1 LLAFSQT
8 FAMNR
13 AQAEAILA
21 ETMSKVKSL
30 EVEIEDLTGKEN
42 KKARNA
48 RSRVIAEMKKDVNYM
63 DAERILA
70 GKEAL
75 SPMNRDPNTPSKR
88 VGEYDH
94 LFAQKATMPD
104 GKLAYVAP
112 TADIGVSDKKKK
124 EKKVKDLSEEE
135 KQQMEKLKNNIVTKK
150 AEMKAEGISGG
161 QINKDSEIV
170 EWVNKLNALK
180 EKEAQLKGDMSA
192 KDVKNEQKQ
201 KKGDEKEIARLRDEI
216 DSYKLKLKEEFG
228 YSKQD
233 INKDP
238 DLIEM
243 QQRFKEMGGK

>member
-1 LLAFSQT
+1 
-8 FAMNR
+8 MNQ
-13 AQAEAILA
+13 AQAQAILA

-30 EVEIEDLTGKEN
+30 EAEITDLTGKEN

-48 RSRVIAEMKKDVNYM
+48 RSRVIAEMKKDENFM

-75 SPMNRDPNTPSKR
+75 SPKNRDPNTPSKK

-112 TADIGVSDKKKK
+112 TADIGLTSPKKK

-135 KQQMEKLKNNIVTKK
+135 KNEMEKLKNNIMTRK
-150 AEMKAEGISGG
+150 AELKADGLSGG
-161 QINKDSEIV
+161 AINKDSEIV
-170 EWVNKLNALK
+170 DWVAKLNALK
-180 EKEAQLKGDMSA
+180 EKEAQLKGEMTA
-192 KDVKNEQKQ
+192 KDLKGELKG
-201 KKGDEKEIARLRDEI
+201 KKGDEKEIAKLRDEI
-216 DSYKLKLKEEFG
+216 DAYKLKLKEEFG

-238 DLIEM
+238 DLVDM
-243 QQRFKEMGGK
+243 QKRFKEMGGK

>member
-1 LLAFSQT
+1 
-8 FAMNR
+8 M
-13 AQAEAILA
+13 
-21 ETMSKVKSL
+21 
-30 EVEIEDLTGKEN
+30 GEN

-48 RSRVIAEMKKDVNYM
+48 RSRVIAEMKKDVNFM
-63 DAERILA
+63 DAERIIA

-75 SPMNRDPNTPSKR
+75 SPMNRDPNTPSKK

-112 TADIGVSDKKKK
+112 TAEIGVSSSKKK

-135 KQQMEKLKNNIVTKK
+135 KQQMEKLKNDIVAKK
-150 AEMKAEGISGG
+150 SELKAEGMSGG
-161 QINKDSEIV
+161 QINKNAEIV

-180 EKEAQLKGDMSA
+180 EKEAQLKGSMTE
-192 KDVKNEQKQ
+192 KDVKKDEKS
-201 KKGDEKEIARLRDEI
+201 KKGDEKEIAKLKDDI
-216 DSYKLKLKEEFG
+216 DAYKLKLKEEFG

-238 DLIEM
+238 DLVEM
-243 QQRFKEMGGK
+243 QKRYKEMGGK